1 MKTQNRVEEVKT
13 KIVGA
18 NELVYCIRYV
28 ETHMQNAL
36 GFQQEVFFLKL
47 LGQPMSLTLAAT
59 KRGME

>member
-36 GFQQEVFFLKL
+36 GFNGRYSF
-47 LGQPMSLTLAAT
+47 
-59 KRGME
+59 